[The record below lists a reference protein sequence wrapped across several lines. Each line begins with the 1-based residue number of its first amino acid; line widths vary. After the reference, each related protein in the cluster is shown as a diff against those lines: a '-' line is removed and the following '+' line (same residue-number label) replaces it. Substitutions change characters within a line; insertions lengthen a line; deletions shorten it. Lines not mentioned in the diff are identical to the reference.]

1 MAIITFWSGLRRSNG
16 QTLSTVATATQM
28 AVEHNLRCLLI
39 NGSFDDDSMER
50 CFWSAKQKAAASSF
64 LETKGKLD
72 IGSGAEGLV
81 SAVASN
87 KTTPEIISNFTK
99 VVFKDRLDVLPGL
112 KTKIFADFEKSMM
125 LYKDLINAANK
136 YYDVVF
142 VDLPKGLDRDFIKAI
157 LDMSSLIVYTLPQ
170 NLAIIDNYMEDVKKY
185 DVLKKGNLMPLV
197 TNAFEASK
205 YNAFNIRKYIGYKQ
219 AIGFIPVNVAFMEA
233 ASEAG
238 VSNLFIKARLST
250 NKTDPNVLFVKSV
263 DDFCKK
269 LIQKLQDLKYTV

>member
-1 MAIITFWSGLRRSNG
+1 MAIITFWSGMRRSNG
-16 QTLSTVATATQM
+16 QTLATVATATQM
-28 AVEHNLRCLLI
+28 AVEHNLRCLMI
-39 NGSFDDDSMER
+39 NASFDDDSMER
-50 CFWSAKQKAAASSF
+50 CFWSAKQKAAAASF

-142 VDLPKGLDRDFIKAI
+142 VDLPKGLDRDFIKSI

-170 NLAIIDNYMEDVKKY
+170 NLAIIDNYIEDVKKY
-185 DVLKKGNLMPLV
+185 DVLKKGNIMPLV
-197 TNAFEASK
+197 TDAFEQSK
-205 YNAFNIRKYIGYKQ
+205 YNAFNIRKYIGHKQ
-219 AIGFIPVNVAFMEA
+219 AIGLIPVNVAFMEA

-238 VSNLFIKARLST
+238 VSNLFIKARLSS
-250 NKTDPNVLFVKSV
+250 NKSDPNVLFVKAV

-269 LIQKLQDLKYTV
+269 LIQKLQELKYTV